1 MTRKSAP
8 KAHVLSI
15 ISPFIT
21 IFAALIAL
29 LAPAELTGAGQPSTT
44 ATVEP
49 MSQDAS
55 PPLFLPAVTH
65 DSGGQLAWSIAV
77 GDFNGDGK
85 PDMAVTN
92 HSGTVGVLLG
102 KGNGSFQ
109 PVVAYDSG
117 GFYSHSIVV
126 VDLNKDGKLDL
137 VISDDFCPTVNES
150 CVSVLLG
157 NGDGTFQPAATYDAG
172 GYPYASGPGINIPI
186 FVADVNGDGK
196 PDLVV
201 ANATDRN
208 QVGDGVVGVLLGNG
222 DGTFQPVVRY
232 DSGGFGA
239 SGAAMAD
246 VNGDGKLDVVVVN
259 CGGPVSCAPPVATVG
274 VLLGNGNGTF
284 QAVKTYGTGGWGSF
298 AYPLAVADV
307 NDDGKLDILVGNQC
321 PQNNGN
327 CVGDGTVGIL
337 LGNGD
342 GTFQTSVTY
351 DTGSVISIAVADLNG
366 DGKLDLAVANNGTTV
381 LLV

>member
-8 KAHVLSI
+8 EAHVLSI

-29 LAPAELTGAGQPSTT
+29 LAPAELTGAGEPSTK

-77 GDFNGDGK
+77 GDFNGDRK

-126 VDLNKDGKLDL
+126 VDLN
-137 VISDDFCPTVNES
+137 
-150 CVSVLLG
+150 
-157 NGDGTFQPAATYDAG
+157 
-172 GYPYASGPGINIPI
+172 
-186 FVADVNGDGK
+186 
-196 PDLVV
+196 
-201 ANATDRN
+201 
-208 QVGDGVVGVLLGNG
+208 
-222 DGTFQPVVRY
+222 
-232 DSGGFGA
+232 
-239 SGAAMAD
+239 
-246 VNGDGKLDVVVVN
+246 
-259 CGGPVSCAPPVATVG
+259 
-274 VLLGNGNGTF
+274 
-284 QAVKTYGTGGWGSF
+284 
-298 AYPLAVADV
+298 
-307 NDDGKLDILVGNQC
+307 
-321 PQNNGN
+321 
-327 CVGDGTVGIL
+327 
-337 LGNGD
+337 
-342 GTFQTSVTY
+342 
-351 DTGSVISIAVADLNG
+351 
-366 DGKLDLAVANNGTTV
+366 
-381 LLV
+381 